1 MTQSINGRWTP
12 EAGSKAFL
20 DFGDDGALT
29 GSDGANRIVTSWEAG
44 GDGSATISQF
54 LTTQMAAPGM
64 KMWVGRARA
73 AKVDGDTLIVF
84 DHAGNRLGEMTRSS
98 QEEQ

>member
-1 MTQSINGRWTP
+1 
-12 EAGSKAFL
+12 
-20 DFGDDGALT
+20 
-29 GSDGANRIVTSWEAG
+29 
-44 GDGSATISQF
+44 
-54 LTTQMAAPGM
+54 MAAPGM

-73 AKVDGDTLIVF
+73 ATVDGDTLIVF